1 MFCHILP
8 FIRFLPLKMA
18 KYDQTRYIFVINSL
32 SEFEWAVRDKYPK
45 YWIFGRIHHVL
56 FTKWCWLDGTL
67 ELSGNINFQSTCK
80 RVTNYQLFLG
90 SINKRFE
97 VKSCNCEKP
106 SRFSS
111 FPFCPLD
118 DAISFVELSVDIFK
132 LSVYYTHLN
141 NIYGVLK
148 MYIYPK
154 FGIHKNS
161 KYRNISSESY
171 DSPDLRQSVVKT

>member
-1 MFCHILP
+1 MNIWPH
-8 FIRFLPLKMA
+8 
-18 KYDQTRYIFVINSL
+18 TRY
-32 SEFEWAVRDKYPK
+32 
-45 YWIFGRIHHVL
+45 L
-56 FTKWCWLDGTL
+56 FTKWCWLDGTP
-67 ELSGNINFQSTCK
+67 ERSKSINLQSTNL
-80 RVTNYQLFLG
+80 RATNYQLFLG
-90 SINKRFE
+90 SINNRFE

-154 FGIHKNS
+154 FGIHRNS

>member
-1 MFCHILP
+1 MYIGFSHILS
-8 FIRFLPLKMA
+8 FIRFLSLKWQNTFKHDSDGWAYLNELWGMN
-18 KYDQTRYIFVINSL
+18 ILNI
-32 SEFEWAVRDKYPK
+32 EFLCP
-45 YWIFGRIHHVL
+45 IL

-80 RVTNYQLFLG
+80 RATNYQLFLG

-154 FGIHKNS
+154 FRIHKNS